1 MAIEAV
7 YTSNKKLEEIR
18 SQFPILKEKVNR
30 KPLVYFDNAATTQK
44 PQSVIDAIVEYYT
57 HQNANIHRGVHSLSQ
72 KATDAYEYSRR
83 KIASFINAP
92 KPEQIIFTRGTTES
106 INLVAFS
113 YARNFLNA
121 GDEIIISALEHHSNI
136 VPWQLVCEE
145 KNLILKVI
153 PINDDGDLII
163 EEFEKLLSNKTKIV
177 AVNHISNALGT
188 INPVKTIIEKAHAAG
203 AIVLIDGAQS
213 ISHMPIDVQTLDCDF
228 FAFSGHKMFASTGIG
243 VLYGKEELLN
253 KMPPF
258 MGGGDMIKTVTFE
271 KTEYNELP
279 HKFEAGTPHIEAGIT
294 ITKAIEFIES
304 VGFDFIKE
312 QESILLHYATKR
324 LKEINSIRII
334 GNPIRKTSV
343 ISFIVEGIHPYDIG
357 VLLDKMGIAVRTGH
371 HCTQPIMDRFS
382 IPGTVRASFA
392 FYNTTQEIDIFI
404 NALKKAIKMLR

>member
-1 MAIEAV
+1 MAFEAV
-7 YTSNKKLEEIR
+7 NINEEKLKEIR
-18 SQFPILKEKVNR
+18 NHFPILKEKVNG
-30 KPLVYFDNAATTQK
+30 KQLVYFDNAATTQK
-44 PQSVIDAIVEYYT
+44 PQSVIDAIAEYYT
-57 HQNANIHRGVHSLSQ
+57 HQNANIHRGVHALSQ
-72 KATDAYEYSRR
+72 KATDAYEISRR

-113 YARNFLNA
+113 YAKTFLNE

-136 VPWQLVCEE
+136 VPWQMVCEE
-145 KNLILKVI
+145 KKIKLKVI

-163 EEFEKLLSNKTKIV
+163 EEYEKLLSNKTKIV

-188 INPVKTIIEKAHAAG
+188 INPIKTIIDKAHAVG

-213 ISHMPIDVQTLDCDF
+213 ISHMPIDVQTLNCDF

-294 ITKAIEFIES
+294 IGTAIDFIES
-304 VGFDFIKE
+304 IEFEFIKE
-312 QESILLHYATKR
+312 QENNLLHYATER
-324 LKEINSIRII
+324 LKEINGVIII
-334 GNPIRKTSV
+334 GNAVKKTSV
-343 ISFIVEGIHPYDIG
+343 VSFVIDGIHPYDIG
-357 VLLDKMGIAVRTGH
+357 VILDKMGVAVRTGH
-371 HCTQPIMDRFS
+371 HCTQPIMDRFC
-382 IPGTVRASFA
+382 IPGTIRASFA
-392 FYNTTQEIDIFI
+392 FYNTTKEIDVFI
-404 NALKKAIKMLR
+404 DALKKAIEMLR

>member
-1 MAIEAV
+1 MAFESV
-7 YTSNKKLEEIR
+7 YISNEKLEEIR
-18 SQFPILKEKVNR
+18 NQFPILMEKVNG
-30 KPLVYFDNAATTQK
+30 KPLVYFDNAATSQK
-44 PQSVIDAIVEYYT
+44 PKTVIDAIVEFYT

-72 KATDAYEYSRR
+72 KATDAYEHARR

-113 YARNFLNA
+113 YARTFLNA

-136 VPWQLVCEE
+136 VPWQMVCEE
-145 KNLILKVI
+145 KNLSLKVI
-153 PINDDGDLII
+153 PINDDGDLIL
-163 EEFEKLLSNKTKIV
+163 EEYEKLLSNKTKIV

-188 INPVKTIIEKAHAAG
+188 INPIKTIIEKAHAAG

-213 ISHMPIDVQTLDCDF
+213 ISHIPIDVQTLDCDF

-312 QESILLHYATKR
+312 QENNLLQYATER
-324 LKEINSIRII
+324 LKEINCVKII

-371 HCTQPIMDRFS
+371 HCTQPIMDRFC

-404 NALKKAIKMLR
+404 NSLNKAIEMLR

>member
-1 MAIEAV
+1 MAFEAV

-18 SQFPILKEKVNR
+18 SQFPILKEKVNG

-113 YARNFLNA
+113 YARTFLNA

-136 VPWQLVCEE
+136 VPWQMVCEE
-145 KNLILKVI
+145 KKLTLKII

-163 EEFEKLLSNKTKIV
+163 EEYEKLLNNKTKIV

-271 KTEYNELP
+271 KTEYNVLP

-294 ITKAIEFIES
+294 IAKAIEFIKS

-312 QESILLHYATKR
+312 QENILLHYATER
-324 LKEINSIRII
+324 LKEINSVRII

-404 NALKKAIKMLR
+404 NALKKAIEMLR